1 MLFGAFEVADLEV
14 RASRNGART
23 IKGRFPYKRKATL
36 SAGGKNGRPRKEQ
49 FMPGAFDYS
58 LNDPSAPDI
67 HLLSGH
73 DFAKPLA
80 RKSDGS
86 LAFNDTREALTFRA
100 NIRPEIAS
108 TSFAL
113 DLFALILSGMAT
125 GVSPGFRVPPPDVV
139 PNAEV
144 VEEEAPSL
152 GNALIRSLFAVILFE
167 LSIVVRP
174 AYPESEATVEERN
187 WSLTESNLVVPA
199 KPRQFSATRWR

>member
-1 MLFGAFEVADLEV
+1 MLHGAFEGSELEL
-14 RASRNGART
+14 RASPKGGRT

-58 LNDPSAPDI
+58 LHDPKAPDV

-80 RKSDGS
+80 KKSDGS
-86 LAFNDTREALTFRA
+86 LSFADTREALTFRA
-100 NIRPEIAS
+100 DIRPEIAA
-108 TSFAL
+108 TSFAQ

-125 GVSPGFRVPPPDVV
+125 GVSPGFRVPPPDAV

-174 AYPESEATVEERN
+174 AYEDSEAKVEERN
-187 WSLTESNLVVPA
+187 WALTESNLVVPA